1 MQKNTV
7 MEFSTLK
14 IQLGE
19 SVAWVSLNRPEVH
32 NAMND
37 VMIQEL
43 TEVFDWLDCR
53 DDVRVIMLKG
63 NGKSFCAGADL
74 AYMRDVAKKG
84 YDANYADA
92 EKLSRLFRAIYF
104 CRKVVVCVVQGAC
117 MGGANGLVSASDI
130 VIADKGAFF
139 AFPEVLS
146 GLIPATIS
154 PFVVQRCGMSASREL
169 MLTGRRF
176 TAEEAKAIGIVN
188 VLADDVPAAESACIE
203 QLMKASPEAVASCKR
218 LLQSVAHMDDP
229 EAPVFELTSAMI
241 AASRASADA
250 QEGTTAFLEKRKPSW
265 CQQ

>member
-1 MQKNTV
+1 MD
-7 MEFSTLK
+7 FSTLK

-37 VMIQEL
+37 VMIREL

-53 DDVRVIMLKG
+53 DDVRVVMLKG

-74 AYMRDVAKKG
+74 AYMRDVAKNG
-84 YDANYADA
+84 YDANYDDA
-92 EKLSRLFRAIYF
+92 EKLSRLFRTIYF
-104 CRKVVVCVVQGAC
+104 CRKVVVSVVHGAC
-117 MGGANGLVSASDI
+117 LGGANGLVSASDI
-130 VIADKGAFF
+130 VIAGSGAFF
-139 AFPEVLS
+139 AFPEVRS

-176 TAEEAKAIGIVN
+176 TADEAKSIGLVN
-188 VLADDVPAAESACIE
+188 VLSADVAAAESACIE
-203 QLMKASPEAVASCKR
+203 HLMNASPEAIASCKR
-218 LLQSVAHMDDP
+218 LLQSVAGMDDP
-229 EAPVFELTSAMI
+229 EAPLFAFTSAMI

-250 QEGTTAFLEKRKPSW
+250 QEGTTAFLEKRKPKW
-265 CQQ
+265 AVGFPL

>member
-1 MQKNTV
+1 

-19 SVAWVSLNRPEVH
+19 SVAWVSLNRPDVR

-63 NGKSFCAGADL
+63 NGPSFCAGADL
-74 AYMRDVAKKG
+74 GYMRDVAKKG

-92 EKLSRLFRAIYF
+92 EKLSRLFRTIYF

-117 MGGANGLVSASDI
+117 MGGANGLVAASDI

-176 TAEEAKAIGIVN
+176 TAEEAKTFGLVN
-188 VLADDVPAAESACIE
+188 VLADDVAAAESAYI
-203 QLMKASPEAVASCKR
+203 QQIMKAAPEAVAACKR
-218 LLQSVAHMDDP
+218 LLQNVSGMENPDDDLF
-229 EAPVFELTSAMI
+229 ALTSSMI
-241 AASRASADA
+241 AMSRASAEA

-265 CQQ
+265 MV